1 MKYDIIG
8 SIVLTLLLMLVCNIF
23 CLGIFESILLALL
36 VFLILQYRWLI
47 RGYWHNFIDRF
58 SRKKVKK
65 EVKSSYE
72 HMSIDE

>member
-8 SIVLTLLLMLVCNIF
+8 SIILTLLLMLVCNIF

-47 RGYWHNFIDRF
+47 KGYWYNFIGRF
-58 SRKKVKK
+58 SRKDIKK

-72 HMSIDE
+72 RMNINE